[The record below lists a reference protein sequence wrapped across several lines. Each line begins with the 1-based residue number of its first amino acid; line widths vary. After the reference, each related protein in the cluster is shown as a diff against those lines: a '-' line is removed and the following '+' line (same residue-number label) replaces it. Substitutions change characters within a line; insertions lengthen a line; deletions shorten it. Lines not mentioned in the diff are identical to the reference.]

1 MALSDD
7 SATVALALSRDTVR
21 LIEAVSGRELAT
33 LEAPDAH
40 DIYWLRFS
48 PDGSRLAVLYRDG
61 PVHIWD
67 LRLIRQ
73 HLKTMGLD
81 WTWPEFKP
89 PATAE
94 PPVAALTVSVEVG
107 RPGDKP
113 PAPPQ

>member
-33 LEAPDAH
+33 LEAPEAH

-67 LRLIRQ
+67 LRLIRGQ
-73 HLKTMGLD
+73 SAEMKLDGLG
-81 WTWPEFKP
+81 
-89 PATAE
+89 TA
-94 PPVAALTVSVEVG
+94 PVATIRLRRSGTATHTITVTAATNSESG
-107 RPGDKP
+107 
-113 PAPPQ
+113 

>member
-33 LEAPDAH
+33 LEAPEAH

-67 LRLIRQ
+67 LRLIRGQ
-73 HLKTMGLD
+73 LAEMNLD
-81 WTWPEFKP
+81 WELSPLPGANKES
-89 PATAE
+89 
-94 PPVAALTVSVEVG
+94 AAQILQLS
-107 RPGDKP
+107 
-113 PAPPQ
+113 Q

>member
-33 LEAPDAH
+33 LEAPEAH

-61 PVHIWD
+61 PVHVWD
-67 LRLIRQ
+67 LRLIRDQ
-73 HLKTMGLD
+73 LVEMKLD
-81 WTWPEFKP
+81 WELP
-89 PATAE
+89 PLPRTNKE
-94 PPVAALTVSVEVG
+94 SVAQILRLS
-107 RPGDKP
+107 
-113 PAPPQ
+113 Q